1 MCAGILL
8 AVSVA
13 LPIDSASAQ
22 GAKRTSTG
30 TGGASRN
37 IILRAVVRP
46 FCKLSKVHHGIRLR
60 GKTDGGA
67 SIDSTIGSEGGFTVI
82 CNKPYAMNLERH
94 PVFGPPSN
102 KPKRRRAETTDP
114 FDFDPGRLPVYGTPN
129 LLIERRR
136 VATSNPNEAF
146 ALARGEPDVDG
157 EGGDEVIAE
166 RDYEVVLSVELVD
179 QPMQSTCVMAASAS
193 PFVCHAFDGPES
205 AKLPLPRLDAR
216 MMVTGSTDR
225 TPRWRRQRETSFQG
239 FCDRS
244 ATRRRGGRHRR
255 REKLLAR
262 DSVVRRRRIGDA
274 LTVSVTARY

>member
-1 MCAGILL
+1 MA
-8 AVSVA
+8 ASTA
-13 LPIDSASAQ
+13 LPIDSALAQ
-22 GAKRTSTG
+22 GVKRTSTA

-94 PVFGPPSN
+94 PVFGPPSDR
-102 KPKRRRAETTDP
+102 PKRRRAEATDP
-114 FDFDPGRLPVYGTPN
+114 FDFDPDRLPVYGTPD

-146 ALARGEPDVDG
+146 ALARGGSDVD
-157 EGGDEVIAE
+157 EENADETIVE
-166 RDYEVVLSVELVD
+166 RDYEVVLSVESID
-179 QPMQSTCVMAASAS
+179 QPMQATCVMAASAS

-216 MMVTGSTDR
+216 LMVTGST
-225 TPRWRRQRETSFQG
+225 E
-239 FCDRS
+239 RS
-244 ATRRRGGRHRR
+244 PDVASAAGNIIPQILLLQQHRDAAADDTDTAER
-255 REKLLAR
+255 LLAR